1 LTTQAPPAINR
12 RNIGDVAVTTSET
25 KQTPTAR
32 PLDLKSGLG
41 TLRELVAITKPRIT
55 LMVVLT
61 AAGGMWLAPGHT
73 SAVTVLVAL
82 GALAQV
88 VAGANA
94 LNCWL
99 ERDTDRLM
107 RRTAVRPLPAQR
119 LAPTPAL
126 IFGLAL
132 GLTSVPILWLWVN
145 PLTALLGAASL
156 VIYVCVYTPMKQ
168 LSWFALLVGAIPGA
182 MPPLMGWTA
191 VTGSIDLP
199 GLVLFGVLFIWQIPH
214 FLAIATFRRKEYEA
228 AGLVV
233 LPSVHGDRAARWHS
247 LVWTAVLLPLSLLL
261 TPLGV
266 AGWFY
271 FAAALLMG
279 GHYFWMSVR
288 AVRSPEGDTSWSRK
302 VFFSSLAYLPVVFA
316 VLMADAG

>member
-1 LTTQAPPAINR
+1 VVTPEIEDALTIPAVGFR
-12 RNIGDVAVTTSET
+12 QVV
-25 KQTPTAR
+25 
-32 PLDLKSGLG
+32 
-41 TLRELVAITKPRIT
+41 RELVSLTKPRIT
-55 LMVVLT
+55 LMVVMT
-61 AAGGMWLAPGHT
+61 AAGGMWLAPGGA
-73 SAVTVLVAL
+73 SPITVLVAL

-107 RRTAVRPLPAQR
+107 RRTALRPLPARR

-126 IFGLAL
+126 LFGLAL
-132 GLTSVPILWLWVN
+132 GLTSVPILWVWVN
-145 PLTALLGAASL
+145 PLTAVLGATSL
-156 VIYVCVYTPMKQ
+156 FIYVCIYTPMKQ
-168 LSWFALLVGAIPGA
+168 ITWVALLVGAIPGA

-191 VTGSIDLP
+191 VTGSIDAP
-199 GLVLFGVLFIWQIPH
+199 GLVLFGILFIWQIPH
-214 FLAIATFRRKEYEA
+214 FLAIATFRRKEYDA

-233 LPSVHGDRAARWHS
+233 LPSVHGDRAARWHC
-247 LVWTAVLLPLSLLL
+247 VFWTGLLLPLSLVL
-261 TPLGV
+261 TPLGA

-271 FAAALLMG
+271 FAAALVMG
-279 GHYFWMSVR
+279 GHYFIASVR
-288 AVRSPEGDTSWSRK
+288 AVRAPKDDTSWSRR

>member
-1 LTTQAPPAINR
+1 M
-12 RNIGDVAVTTSET
+12 DET
-25 KQTPTAR
+25 LDAR
-32 PLDLKSGLG
+32 ARGFRQN
-41 TLRELVAITKPRIT
+41 LRELVTLTKPRIT

-61 AAGGMWLAPGHT
+61 AAGGMWLAPGEA
-73 SAVTVLVAL
+73 SAITILVAL

-94 LNCWL
+94 LNMWL

-107 RRTAVRPLPAQR
+107 RRTAFRPLPARR

-126 IFGLAL
+126 LFGLLL
-132 GLTSVPILWLWVN
+132 GLTSVPILWIWVN
-145 PLTALLGAASL
+145 PLTAILGAVSL
-156 VIYVCVYTPMKQ
+156 FIYVCVYTPMKQ

-199 GLVLFGVLFIWQIPH
+199 GLILFGILFIWQIPH
-214 FLAIATFRRKEYEA
+214 FLAIATFRRDEYEA

-247 LVWTAVLLPLSLLL
+247 VFWTGLLLPLALML

-271 FAAALLMG
+271 FAAALIMG
-279 GHYFWMSVR
+279 GHYFWASVR
-288 AVRSPEGDTSWSRK
+288 AVRAPADDTAWSKK
-302 VFFSSLAYLPVVFA
+302 VFFASLAYLPVVFA

>member
-1 LTTQAPPAINR
+1 M
-12 RNIGDVAVTTSET
+12 TTSND
-25 KQTPTAR
+25 QALDVR
-32 PLDLKSGLG
+32 PSRGALS
-41 TLRELVAITKPRIT
+41 TLRELVSLTKPRIT

-61 AAGGMWLAPGHT
+61 AAGGMWLAPGHA
-73 SAVTVLVAL
+73 SVVTVLVAL

-88 VAGANA
+88 VAGANT

-107 RRTAVRPLPAQR
+107 RRTAVRPLPAKR
-119 LAPTPAL
+119 LSPTPAL
-126 IFGLAL
+126 LFGLAL
-132 GLTSVPILWLWVN
+132 GLSSVPILWYWVN
-145 PLTALLGAASL
+145 PLTALLGAVSL

-168 LSWFALLVGAIPGA
+168 LSWTALLVGAVPGA

-191 VTGSIDLP
+191 VTGSIDAP

-247 LVWTAVLLPLSLLL
+247 VFWTALLLPLSLML
-261 TPLGV
+261 TLLGV

-271 FAAALLMG
+271 FAAALIMG
-279 GHYFWMSVR
+279 GHYLLMSVR
-288 AVRSPEGDTSWSRK
+288 AVRSPAGETSWSK
-302 VFFSSLAYLPVVFA
+302 AVFFSSLAYLPVVFA